1 MAGKQANTAEE
12 LTAAIRSLVDKALES
27 DLRDQ
32 IVARG
37 RDVASTLGTAG
48 EAAAERASEAWRES
62 EPMRR
67 EAAEAALR
75 AGRDTVSWGR
85 RSWTARLR
93 PALRDGWTRRMAAL
107 AAAGVAV
114 PTSRQVM
121 DQARARLG
129 IQRREERRWR
139 SFFLGLV
146 IGAVAGA
153 IAALLTAPRAGREM
167 RDELATRARE
177 AATTARE
184 AATTAREAASTATDW
199 VPLFQR
205 PQDEGLG
212 AVPAE
217 KPANQP
223 VNGSGSDPLDDEALP
238 VEGVADEPAP
248 AETVPSAEDEVE

>member
-85 RSWTARLR
+85 RGWTTRLR
-93 PALRDGWTRRMAAL
+93 PALRDGWKQRMAAL

-167 RDELATRARE
+167 RDELTTRARE
-177 AATTARE
+177 AAATARE
-184 AATTAREAASTATDW
+184 AAATAREAASATDW

-205 PQDEGLG
+205 PQDEGQG
-212 AVPAE
+212 AAPAE
-217 KPANQP
+217 TPANQP
-223 VNGSGSDPLDDEALP
+223 LNGSDLLVDEAPP
-238 VEGVADEPAP
+238 VEGVAEEPAP
-248 AETVPSAEDEVE
+248 TETVPSAEDEVE

>member
-32 IVARG
+32 IVGRG

-48 EAAAERASEAWRES
+48 EAAAERATEAWRES

-85 RSWTARLR
+85 RGWTTRLR

-139 SFFLGLV
+139 SFFLGLF

-153 IAALLTAPRAGREM
+153 IASLLTAPRAGREM

-177 AATTARE
+177 AAA
-184 AATTAREAASTATDW
+184 TAREAASATDW

-212 AVPAE
+212 AAPAE
-217 KPANQP
+217 MPANQP
-223 VNGSGSDPLDDEALP
+223 VDGSDPLVDEALP
-238 VEGVADEPAP
+238 VEGVAEEPAP

>member
-177 AATTARE
+177 AAATARE
-184 AATTAREAASTATDW
+184 AAATAREAASATDW

-212 AVPAE
+212 AAPAE
-217 KPANQP
+217 MPANQP
-223 VNGSGSDPLDDEALP
+223 MDGSDPLVDEALP
-238 VEGVADEPAP
+238 VEGVAEEPAP